1 MTDEKNILSAA
12 ADTILE
18 KSVSVEIDVL
28 SPRWWEKIGMKVG
41 LLPAK
46 RSFMIRP
53 ATLGNMIRI
62 SKLLLQIDS
71 DVYKKDASALESNY
85 RAYDQYGDI
94 LAEVVAAAI
103 TNSPAGPGRNLI
115 RFIRDNLTA
124 SELLT
129 ISGVVI
135 RQLDLL
141 NFMTTIISIRGVS
154 LLNPG
159 ETIASGD

>member
-28 SPRWWEKIGMKVG
+28 HPKWWEKIGMKVG

-46 RSFMIRP
+46 RSFQIRP

-62 SKLLLQIDS
+62 SKLLLQIDG

-85 RAYDQYGDI
+85 RAYEQYGDV

-103 TNSPAGPGRNLI
+103 TNSPSGPGRNLV

-141 NFMTTIISIRGVS
+141 NFMSTIISIRGVS

-159 ETIASGD
+159 GTIASGD